1 LTEQTTL
8 RFAVGTFDTW
18 PQVRA
23 ALRDGYM
30 RGLVLDSFN
39 CVALERVFTGKVI
52 LAPSQ
57 EPVIIRAL
65 PFRGNAELI
74 ACTSGA
80 LADHLT
86 ERLRSGADSL
96 RDALGHWLIPRHAA
110 RLEDGVR
117 AGKILFWI
125 QVADSDGERR
135 AYQSLSAHSSGPVDV
150 HDLVVSAAQ

>member
-1 LTEQTTL
+1 MFRLVLSLRAGNPLTEQTTL

-30 RGLVLDSFN
+30 RGLVLDNFN

-57 EPVIIRAL
+57 EPVIIRTL
-65 PFRGNAELI
+65 PFPGNADPI

-80 LADHLT
+80 LADH
-86 ERLRSGADSL
+86 RPKDFARAQ
-96 RDALGHWLIPRHAA
+96 AA
-110 RLEDGVR
+110 
-117 AGKILFWI
+117 
-125 QVADSDGERR
+125 
-135 AYQSLSAHSSGPVDV
+135 
-150 HDLVVSAAQ
+150 